1 MTPSPRE
8 DRCPPPRPPGRRRPA
23 PPRRAPCCAPRPE
36 AVEAGCA
43 KVMGFDTEAIW
54 EEMEARTSAGRPS
67 QEHPFG
73 TGDAAVKI
81 VDIIERFIR
90 QPSK

>member
-1 MTPSPRE
+1 
-8 DRCPPPRPPGRRRPA
+8 
-23 PPRRAPCCAPRPE
+23 
-36 AVEAGCA
+36 
-43 KVMGFDTEAIW
+43 MGFDTEAIW